1 VRNALITLALISV
14 ASSAYAQTGSQ
25 MPSGSSAPPPGTTT
39 PGTMTAPMPPST
51 TNTARPGALD
61 STNVTAA
68 EAAAR
73 AKIQS
78 AGYSDIK
85 GLTRATDGTWFL
97 YLRRDR
103 AVQCKTRLH
112 CLPTTRGPPHEVPIA
127 LE

>member
-1 VRNALITLALISV
+1 MEVSVRNALIALALISV

-85 GLTRATDGTWFL
+85 GLTRATDGTWSG
-97 YLRRDR
+97 R
-103 AVQCKTRLH
+103 AVKNNV
-112 CLPTTRGPPHEVPIA
+112 EVGVMLDA
-127 LE
+127 SNNVMAQ